1 MGSAELPLIATAHV
15 VGSVKLHHG
24 ISTGDGE
31 MPVFQLTHEFKDHFF
46 PVNDVHFAQRNP
58 WMATCANDT
67 IVNLFDIEKGQLCR
81 SFIGGHQSFVTKCLI
96 NKQENMLLSA
106 GADCQLYMWDIRQNK
121 FIYRQ
126 TAHPEPITALDIS
139 FDSSMIVTA
148 AYDGY
153 VRLWDTHK
161 AACIKTIVSE
171 TGSTSAV
178 SACQLTPNSQHLF
191 IANMNGTCGLYDL
204 NSNLLKSYLG
214 HSNEEYC
221 IDLCLARTNNLRGG
235 RTILMT
241 GSEDGMLC
249 GWDLMS

>member
-1 MGSAELPLIATAHV
+1 
-15 VGSVKLHHG
+15 
-24 ISTGDGE
+24 
-31 MPVFQLTHEFKDHFF
+31 
-46 PVNDVHFAQRNP
+46 
-58 WMATCANDT
+58 
-67 IVNLFDIEKGQLCR
+67 
-81 SFIGGHQSFVTKCLI
+81 
-96 NKQENMLLSA
+96 
-106 GADCQLYMWDIRQNK
+106 
-121 FIYRQ
+121 
-126 TAHPEPITALDIS
+126 
-139 FDSSMIVTA
+139 MIVTA